1 MLISTR
7 RILLQFL
14 DRLPFYKI
22 NFNEWTSCR
31 RTAPLSSLFFLGGVF
46 RTVST
51 ALESAG
57 SFFRQGKCLN
67 VKPSLLCSLSVDPK
81 RYLTDVYFLASLTP
95 FPLLNSAPF
104 TRMWCQWGFYFIFLM
119 GATTGTTKSDRCECP
134 AARMAVDVD
143 QLLEINT
150 VDQLQWR
157 SETMRPFISMGIEHT
172 DLVSRTRAADIEK
185 LRFGLICYVDIMYV
199 ML

>member
-1 MLISTR
+1 MSGPHAAG
-7 RILLQFL
+7 Q
-14 DRLPFYKI
+14 RLCPV
-22 NFNEWTSCR
+22 
-31 RTAPLSSLFFLGGVF
+31 FFLFVF

>member
-1 MLISTR
+1 MSGPHAAG
-7 RILLQFL
+7 Q
-14 DRLPFYKI
+14 RLCPV
-22 NFNEWTSCR
+22 
-31 RTAPLSSLFFLGGVF
+31 FFLFVF

-57 SFFRQGKCLN
+57 GFFRQGKCLN
-67 VKPSLLCSLSVDPK
+67 GKPSLLCSLSVDPK
-81 RYLTDVYFLASLTP
+81 HYLTDVYFLASLTP

-104 TRMWCQWGFYFIFLM
+104 TRMWCQWGFYFIYFFFM
-119 GATTGTTKSDRCECP
+119 GATTGTTKWDRCECP

-157 SETMRPFISMGIEHT
+157 SETMRPFISMGIELTT
-172 DLVSRTRAADIEK
+172 DLVSLFYRTRAADIEK
-185 LRFGLICYVDIMYV
+185 LRFGLICYVGSMYV